1 MLQLV
6 LTKPSK
12 VVGITLSRG
21 LISMADCELCGA
33 MKVSVKR
40 VKMGKTEVT
49 ACARCM
55 DKMNLGPKETAPGLA
70 KAQSMHTR
78 PAHSTAYAAR
88 GRKGKDI
95 MLKNEKE
102 LASDFG
108 KRITNAR
115 KAKGWNH
122 ATLGKR
128 MAETV
133 NIIKATESGKRP
145 TDGVLRKFERV
156 LGISLWVA
164 ASEETTT
171 QIDQSSSRGMTLGD
185 YFTDNK

>member
-1 MLQLV
+1 
-6 LTKPSK
+6 
-12 VVGITLSRG
+12 
-21 LISMADCELCGA
+21 MADCELCGA

-49 ACARCM
+49 ACGRCI

-70 KAQSMHTR
+70 KAQAMNSR
-78 PAHSTAYAAR
+78 PAHTSAYAAR

-108 KRITNAR
+108 KRISKAR

-145 TDGVLRKFERV
+145 TDGVLKKFERV

-171 QIDQSSSRGMTLGD
+171 HVDRSSSRGMTLGD